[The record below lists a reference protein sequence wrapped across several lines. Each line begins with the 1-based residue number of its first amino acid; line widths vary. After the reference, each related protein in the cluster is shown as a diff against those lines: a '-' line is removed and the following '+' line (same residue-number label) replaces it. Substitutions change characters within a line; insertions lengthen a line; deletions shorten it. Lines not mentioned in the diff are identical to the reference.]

1 MSNDNSQP
9 FDRRNDQTQ
18 GQDSH
23 RNLIKSTS
31 ILSVGTLVSRLF
43 GFLRDVVLAK
53 MLGTGFRADAF
64 FVALRIP
71 NLFRDLVGEGATNSA
86 VVPIFAEYK
95 HQKSAE
101 EFWRFASIVLSLAM
115 IVLSVV
121 TVLGIIFAPVIVR
134 VVVPG
139 FMAEPEKLELTIRL
153 TRLIFP
159 YLIFIGLTAY
169 SMGILY
175 TFRSFAVPA
184 FTHSLL
190 NISIV
195 VAALW
200 ASRTMEEPVF
210 GIAAGVLI
218 GGVLQ
223 LAFQIWP
230 MAKIGMKLTW
240 PTSLRHE
247 GAKRIGLLLLP
258 RMLGSGVYQLTVLI
272 DTFCA
277 SLASVVG
284 PGGVPAI
291 YYANRIINLPMGL
304 FSVAMA
310 SAALPS
316 LSGMAAKK
324 DHASM
329 KKTIVFAL
337 ENIFFIMCP
346 TTAITMFLS
355 EPVIR
360 VLFERGA
367 FDAYSTHVTSTAL
380 AFFALGLFS
389 FGSIKIMVAAFH
401 ALQDTKTPVKVAA
414 LCLAINFVLNLILM
428 FPFKVA
434 GIALAS
440 AIAGTV
446 DFLILFSILDKRLGG
461 LDGGL
466 WDFFK
471 KVAQA
476 SILTLLAVYACWHS
490 VTFLPEAVKLFLIG
504 GAGFIFYWAVCFALK
519 ITQARKIWEWLR
531 GKLPEE
537 KI

>member
-1 MSNDNSQP
+1 
-9 FDRRNDQTQ
+9 
-18 GQDSH
+18 
-23 RNLIKSTS
+23 
-31 ILSVGTLVSRLF
+31 
-43 GFLRDVVLAK
+43 
-53 MLGTGFRADAF
+53 
-64 FVALRIP
+64 
-71 NLFRDLVGEGATNSA
+71 
-86 VVPIFAEYK
+86 
-95 HQKSAE
+95 
-101 EFWRFASIVLSLAM
+101 
-115 IVLSVV
+115 
-121 TVLGIIFAPVIVR
+121 
-134 VVVPG
+134 
-139 FMAEPEKLELTIRL
+139 
-153 TRLIFP
+153 
-159 YLIFIGLTAY
+159 
-169 SMGILY
+169 
-175 TFRSFAVPA
+175 
-184 FTHSLL
+184 
-190 NISIV
+190 
-195 VAALW
+195 
-200 ASRTMEEPVF
+200 
-210 GIAAGVLI
+210 
-218 GGVLQ
+218 
-223 LAFQIWP
+223 
-230 MAKIGMKLTW
+230 
-240 PTSLRHE
+240 
-247 GAKRIGLLLLP
+247 
-258 RMLGSGVYQLTVLI
+258 
-272 DTFCA
+272 
-277 SLASVVG
+277 LASVVG

-324 DHASM
+324 DHTSM